1 MIPEVDP
8 QSISGDPFIDDIIK
22 LEVMFVYLLTYLGT
36 YQVVLLKVRVLQALY
51 L

>member
-22 LEVMFVYLLTYLGT
+22 LEVMFVYLLIYLGT
-36 YQVVLLKVRVLQALY
+36 YYVVLFKVRVL
-51 L
+51 

>member
-1 MIPEVDP
+1 MFPEVDP
-8 QSISGDPFIDDIIK
+8 QSISGYPLIDDIIK

-36 YQVVLLKVRVLQALY
+36 YYVVLLKVRVLQALY

>member
-1 MIPEVDP
+1 MFPEVDP
-8 QSISGDPFIDDIIK
+8 QSISGDPLIDDIIK

>member
-1 MIPEVDP
+1 MFPEVDP
-8 QSISGDPFIDDIIK
+8 QSISGDPLIDDIIK
-22 LEVMFVYLLTYLGT
+22 LEVMFVYLLIYLGT